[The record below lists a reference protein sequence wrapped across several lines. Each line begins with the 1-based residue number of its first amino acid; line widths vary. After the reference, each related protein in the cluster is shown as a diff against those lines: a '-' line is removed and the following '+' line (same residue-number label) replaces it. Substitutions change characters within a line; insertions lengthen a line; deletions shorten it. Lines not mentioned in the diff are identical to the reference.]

1 MTKDASNGTLGIS
14 QSTPNG
20 QVAAPEIAPFPNVG
34 VPGYPTFLPQ
44 QPQAIGSLLDSDKFP
59 QNKRPPKLFE
69 PLTIRGQTFHN
80 RAWVAPMCQYSSDN
94 GHATDHHFVHLGSM
108 AMRGWG
114 LIMVEAT
121 AVVPEGRIS
130 PEDSGI
136 WDDSHIAGFKR
147 IVDFVHAHRGKI
159 GIQLAHAGR
168 KASTLAPWVERIAHD
183 EGWDGGSVPS
193 EQVGGWPNNVVG
205 PSEISFQPGKYPNP
219 IAATSEYI
227 KKLKQAYLDAVER
240 CKKAGFDFIEIHGA
254 HGYLFHEF
262 ASPLTNRR
270 TDEYGG
276 NLENRLRLPLEV
288 AELIRKAWDKP
299 LFYRVSASDWL
310 ENVEGPEKGASSNEK
325 DEWAWWGLEQTT
337 ILTQKLADIGI
348 DLIDVS
354 SGGNDLRGQIAV
366 GPSYQVHFASHIKK
380 HVKNILVGTVGII
393 TEAHQAE
400 DILLRGDADVVLLAR
415 QVLRDIDW
423 PLEAAQ
429 ELGAAVAPAVQYE
442 RAWSRM
448 VVKRETCTSPKL
460 HTGISL
466 VEGEEGRQ
474 RKHRSESHSDSK

>member
-1 MTKDASNGTLGIS
+1 MCSLSVADA
-14 QSTPNG
+14 
-20 QVAAPEIAPFPNVG
+20 AFP
-34 VPGYPTFLPQ
+34 
-44 QPQAIGSLLDSDKFP
+44 
-59 QNKRPPKLFE
+59 
-69 PLTIRGQTFHN
+69 
-80 RAWVAPMCQYSSDN
+80 
-94 GHATDHHFVHLGSM
+94 
-108 AMRGWG
+108 
-114 LIMVEAT
+114 
-121 AVVPEGRIS
+121 
-130 PEDSGI
+130 
-136 WDDSHIAGFKR
+136 
-147 IVDFVHAHRGKI
+147 
-159 GIQLAHAGR
+159 
-168 KASTLAPWVERIAHD
+168 
-183 EGWDGGSVPS
+183 
-193 EQVGGWPNNVVG
+193 
-205 PSEISFQPGKYPNP
+205 
-219 IAATSEYI
+219 
-227 KKLKQAYLDAVER
+227 
-240 CKKAGFDFIEIHGA
+240 
-254 HGYLFHEF
+254 EF

-310 ENVEGPEKGASSNEK
+310 ENVEGPEKKSPSHGEK
-325 DEWAWWGLEQTT
+325 EEWAWWGLEQTT

-366 GPSYQVHFASHIKK
+366 GPSYRMSSIHATRLQWEERGSALISHAEVHFASHIKK